1 MMMDRPAW
9 ILPSICPPR
18 RAARCRKESE
28 GPPLLNLA
36 PSTWSSVPLAL
47 SLDSDWLNETIAESA
62 GQPGRL
68 SHVVHIRTADTG
80 LRSDVSS
87 YNVFSSKAQSITV
100 RPGKACLDGRASILN
115 QAQALDRFLASVE
128 RRAFRMAQIATGN
141 KEEALDLVQE
151 AMLNLVQRYAD
162 RDGSEW
168 GPLFHCILQ
177 SRIRDWYRRT
187 RVRNRWREWFGKP
200 RDDGEDPLE
209 TVADPLAAPPDEEL
223 KKKRACAALDAALRT
238 LPLRQQQ
245 AFLLRAW
252 EELDVAQTAAAMNC
266 SEGSVKTH
274 FFRAVRA
281 LRKQLGDHWP

>member
-1 MMMDRPAW
+1 M
-9 ILPSICPPR
+9 
-18 RAARCRKESE
+18 
-28 GPPLLNLA
+28 
-36 PSTWSSVPLAL
+36 
-47 SLDSDWLNETIAESA
+47 
-62 GQPGRL
+62 
-68 SHVVHIRTADTG
+68 
-80 LRSDVSS
+80 
-87 YNVFSSKAQSITV
+87 VFNSKAQSITV
-100 RPGKACLDGRASILN
+100 RPGKSCLNGRVSILN
-115 QAQALDRFLASVE
+115 QAQALDRFLATVE
-128 RRAFRMAQIATGN
+128 RRALRMAQVATGN
-141 KEEALDLVQE
+141 NEEALDLVQD
-151 AMLNLVQRYAD
+151 AMFKLVQRYAD

-200 RDDGEDPLE
+200 RHDDNDAQDPLE
-209 TVADPLAAPPDEEL
+209 TVADPQAAPDEEL
-223 KKKRACAALDAALRT
+223 KRKRACTALDAALRT

-252 EELDVAQTAAAMNC
+252 EELDVAQTAAAMKC